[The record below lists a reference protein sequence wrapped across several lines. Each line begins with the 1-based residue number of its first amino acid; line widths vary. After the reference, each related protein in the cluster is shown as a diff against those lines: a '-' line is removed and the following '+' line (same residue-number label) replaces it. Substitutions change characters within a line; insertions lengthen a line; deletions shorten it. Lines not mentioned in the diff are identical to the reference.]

1 MTNSIIALV
10 WSGRVLGSLSVSGEA
25 LQIQIRPHLHIL
37 VSTIRATGYFQVY
50 DSKTSVVEYKS
61 KERMIETMTQ
71 VLWRQACCDLD
82 W

>member
-1 MTNSIIALV
+1 MTNSIIALRLIRE
-10 WSGRVLGSLSVSGEA
+10 GFRLNGSLYVSGEA

-50 DSKTSVVEYKS
+50 DTKTSVVEYES

-71 VLWRQACCDLD
+71 VL
-82 W
+82 